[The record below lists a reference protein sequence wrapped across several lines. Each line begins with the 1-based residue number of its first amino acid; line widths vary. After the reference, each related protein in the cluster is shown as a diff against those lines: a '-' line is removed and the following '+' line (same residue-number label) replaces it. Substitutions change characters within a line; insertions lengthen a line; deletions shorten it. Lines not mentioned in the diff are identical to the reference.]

1 MTRGIYDVENM
12 TNLKPTV
19 LTKEQLFALL
29 VEKFK
34 DRPDNLLLSIGH
46 LQLPDP
52 NSSVDINDINLPEI
66 QARVSIEMSDVRR
79 WAEESR

>member
-46 LQLPDP
+46 
-52 NSSVDINDINLPEI
+52 SATSGPE
-66 QARVSIEMSDVRR
+66 QFG
-79 WAEESR
+79 